1 MVVSIHLTCLP
12 GAVSISLMNN
22 SYFVSLPVAH
32 SFLSQESIEEV
43 TACISAFDFEVE
55 VEPKAALL
63 KKSFKPVYSSVY
75 LFLVSSRIRET
86 RNEKF
91 IFREISRLVFS
102 KISRCI
108 KVVN

>member
-1 MVVSIHLTCLP
+1 MVVNIHLTCLP

-55 VEPKAALL
+55 VQAESCL
-63 KKSFKPVYSSVY
+63 
-75 LFLVSSRIRET
+75 T
-86 RNEKF
+86 EK
-91 IFREISRLVFS
+91 IF
-102 KISRCI
+102 
-108 KVVN
+108 